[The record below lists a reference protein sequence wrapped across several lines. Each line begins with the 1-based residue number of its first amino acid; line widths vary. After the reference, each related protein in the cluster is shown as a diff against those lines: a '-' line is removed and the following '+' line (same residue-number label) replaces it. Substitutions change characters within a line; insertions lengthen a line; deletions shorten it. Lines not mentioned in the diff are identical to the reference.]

1 MAKFVEV
8 ETGIRDSSTV
18 QITKGLKVGDTVL
31 LTGLLSLRP
40 EGKVVLARLNNKPLA
55 PQKREGTDT
64 TKTAANKQ

>member
-1 MAKFVEV
+1 V

-18 QITKGLKVGDTVL
+18 QITKGLNVGDTVL

-40 EGKVVLARLNNKPLA
+40 EGKVVLSKLNNKPVA
-55 PQKREGTDT
+55 PPKSSGTDT